1 MREIV
6 SPIGSVFAEFAT
18 PDEMLRALT
27 QLREQGYRALESFSP
42 FPVPGAREL
51 IAAPRSRLPLL
62 VFAAGLLGA
71 VGGYAVQWYVNVRSY
86 PLNIG
91 GRPTHAVPAF
101 ILPSFEGAVLCAAL
115 AAFVGFLV
123 ALRLPRPWH
132 PVFEID
138 RFEHASVDRYWV
150 AVDLRD
156 RRWDRSA
163 HEKLTERDL
172 AALRPLRVIRL
183 ETGA

>member
-6 SPIGSVFAEFAT
+6 SPAGALFAEFASA
-18 PDEMLRALT
+18 EQMLRALT
-27 QLREQGYRALESFSP
+27 ELREKGYQALESFSP
-42 FPVPGAREL
+42 FSVPGAREL
-51 IAAPRSRLPLL
+51 IAAPRSRLPVL
-62 VFAAGLLGA
+62 VFLAGLLGA
-71 VGGYAVQWYVNVRSY
+71 VAGYAVQWYVNVQSY

-91 GRPTHAVPAF
+91 GRPTHAIPAF
-101 ILPSFEGAVLCAAL
+101 IVPTFEGAVLSAAL

-138 RFEHASVDRYWV
+138 RFEQATVDRYWI
-150 AVDLRD
+150 AIDLGH
-156 RRWDRSA
+156 RRWDRRS
-163 HEKLTERDL
+163 HEELTARDL
-172 AALRPLRVIRL
+172 AALQPLRVIRL

>member
-6 SPIGSVFAEFAT
+6 SPVGAVFAEFAS
-18 PDEMLRALT
+18 PDEMLHALT
-27 QLREQGYRALESFSP
+27 DLREKGYTALESFSP
-42 FPVPGAREL
+42 FPVPGAREQ
-51 IAAPRSRLPLL
+51 IAGPRSRLPVL
-62 VFAAGLLGA
+62 VFVGGFLGA
-71 VGGYAVQWYVNVRSY
+71 IGGYAVQWYVNVQSY

-91 GRPTHAVPAF
+91 GRPTHAAPAF

-115 AAFVGFLV
+115 VAFVGLLV

-138 RFEHASVDRYWV
+138 RFEQATADRYWV

-156 RRWDRSA
+156 RRWDRRG
-163 HEKLTERDL
+163 HEELTARDL
-172 AALRPLRVIRL
+172 TALRPLRVVRL
-183 ETGA
+183 ESGA